1 MFRIPTFRQSFRL
14 PAVLTVRE
22 RVLLLTGVG
31 LCIGGIILAVA
42 SWYFRATELRPAV
55 GGTYV
60 EGVVGE
66 PRYVNPLFA
75 SANDVDRDLVGLL
88 YAGLFRVDEHGAVVP
103 DIAERYAITDDQKA
117 ITVTLRPNVRWHDG
131 AELDADDIL
140 FTVRLIQDPN
150 VGSPLRAAFRGVT
163 AERIDAQTVRFTTE
177 HPFAVF
183 LSALTI
189 GILPEH
195 LWTDIPPTHLALA
208 DLNLRPIGA
217 GPFRFVGLTKGKRG
231 EIRSYTIERYEGF
244 HRGAPFIG
252 RIIFQTFPDL
262 PQLLAAFNNR
272 EVDGFGTAGSVT
284 SDMIT
289 RRDATRHNVA
299 FPSTTAVFLN
309 ARRNDAL
316 RDAAVRRALD
326 RAVDRRAIITDVFR
340 GTGTPTGG
348 PLIPGFSPEADPP
361 AAADT
366 DVGAAAT
373 ALDQTKW
380 QRVTIDVFIANQTR
394 AALKE
399 LEDEKKKS
407 IAASVPKGKKAP
419 AVPPL
424 TDVERSEVEQRVRA
438 AVGGACDG
446 CAPQPYYRMRNGVSL
461 AIALTTPDF
470 PEFVA
475 TAERLRDAWR
485 SIGIQTTIQAL
496 PIERVRGDS
505 IPTRAYDALLFSQIL
520 GPDPDPFPFWH
531 SSQVRNPGLN
541 LTYFSNKAIDK
552 LLEDARGTLDH
563 AVRAQKYAAF
573 QRQLAE
579 ERPAIFLFTQT
590 FTYVVANPI
599 HGVRLEQ
606 ITQASDRFAT
616 VTEWYTTT
624 KRTRK

>member
-1 MFRIPTFRQSFRL
+1 MRL

-22 RVLLLTGVG
+22 RVLLLVGVG
-31 LCIGGIILAVA
+31 LCIGGIILAA
-42 SWYFRATELRPAV
+42 TSWYFRATELRPAI

-75 SANDVDRDLVGLL
+75 SANDVDRDLVSLL
-88 YAGLFRVDEHGAVVP
+88 YAGLFRVDEHGAVVT
-103 DIAERYAITDDQKA
+103 DIAEKHTITDDQKS
-117 ITVTLRPNVRWHDG
+117 ITVTLRPDVRWHDG
-131 AELDADDIL
+131 AELDADDVL
-140 FTVRLIQDPN
+140 FTIRLIQDSN
-150 VGSPLRAAFRGVT
+150 VGSPLRSAFRGVT
-163 AERIDAQTVRFTTE
+163 AERVDAQTVRFTTE

-183 LSALTI
+183 LSALTV

-195 LWTDIPPTHLALA
+195 LWADIPPTHLALA

-231 EIRSYTIERYEGF
+231 EIRSYTIERYDGF
-244 HRGAPFIG
+244 HRDAPFIG
-252 RIIFQTFPDL
+252 RITFQSFADL
-262 PQLLAAFNNR
+262 QQLLAAFNNR

-284 SDMIT
+284 SDAIT
-289 RRDATRHNVA
+289 RRDATRYNVA

-309 ARRNDAL
+309 ARQNDAL
-316 RDAAVRRALD
+316 KDIVVRRALD
-326 RAVDRRAIITDVFR
+326 RVVDRRAIIADVFH
-340 GTGTPTGG
+340 GTGTPISG
-348 PLIPGFSPEADPP
+348 PLIPGFSPDADPP
-361 AAADT
+361 VAGDADADAAA
-366 DVGAAAT
+366 GL
-373 ALDQTKW
+373 LDQAKW
-380 QRVTIDVFIANQTR
+380 QHVTFDVFLANQTR
-394 AALKE
+394 IAIKE
-399 LEDEKKKS
+399 IEDEKKKDA
-407 IAASVPKGKKAP
+407 AASVPKGKKAP
-419 AVPPL
+419 TVAPL
-424 TDVERSEVEQRVRA
+424 TDAERSEIEQRVRT
-438 AVGGACDG
+438 AVGDACEG
-446 CAPQPYYRMRNGVSL
+446 CAPQPYYRIRNGVPL

-475 TAERLRDAWR
+475 TAERLRDSWR
-485 SIGIQTTIQAL
+485 AIGIQTTIQTL

-541 LTYFSNKAIDK
+541 LTYFSNKTIDK
-552 LLEDARGTLDH
+552 LLEDARGTLDR

-573 QRQLAE
+573 QKLLTE
-579 ERPAIFLFTQT
+579 ERPAIFLFAQT
-590 FTYVVANPI
+590 FTNVVANAV

-616 VTEWYTTT
+616 VTEWYTAT